1 MVVNAE
7 AKRVATSAATA
18 AARRALKL
26 KIVGG
31 AQNGNEAPST
41 RLSSAPTGSARQRA
55 ADDPIV
61 RRMQEKFKA
70 EIRTVIDKRQS

>member
-7 AKRVATSAATA
+7 AKRVATTAASA

-26 KIVGG
+26 KVLGG
-31 AQNGNEAPST
+31 ASNGNQPVT
-41 RLSSAPTGSARQRA
+41 PRLQSAPTGSARQRA

-61 RRMQEKFKA
+61 RRMQEKFNA